1 MEDIKKRIIEK
12 KLDLVSL
19 KMDLYEKNAKRRQF
33 FRAVFGVMLTIMV
46 AASLA
51 FLLFT
56 EIPEG
61 NREVVI
67 SLVAGLN
74 GAFFGTV
81 MGYYFGDSDKSSD
94 QVPQFR
100 EQFDDTLEESEDMVA
115 QIDQEDLEDN

>member
-33 FRAVFGVMLTIMV
+33 FRAVFGILLTV
-46 AASLA
+46 LVGFSLG

-94 QVPQFR
+94 EVPQFR
-100 EQFDDTLEESEDMVA
+100 EQFDDALEESEDLA
-115 QIDQEDLEDN
+115 SSFEDLEDN